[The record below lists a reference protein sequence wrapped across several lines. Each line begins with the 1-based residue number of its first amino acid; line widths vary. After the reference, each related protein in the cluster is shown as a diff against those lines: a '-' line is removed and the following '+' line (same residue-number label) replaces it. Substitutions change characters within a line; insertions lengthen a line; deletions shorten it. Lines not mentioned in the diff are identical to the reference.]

1 MRKGFRG
8 VLPLPAMM
16 VDGVDYTSGAE
27 TEEDRQGLLE
37 LAQTWTRAAL
47 IERHSII
54 HQDTTVSTP

>member
-1 MRKGFRG
+1 MPITDEFWQYAKE
-8 VLPLPAMM
+8 AM
-16 VDGVDYTSGAE
+16 VSASDAE

-47 IERHSII
+47 VERHSLV